1 MVYIDND
8 NLQFLK
14 YEKIL
19 TSYFSNS
26 KAFFKIF
33 INEYDLSKIDE
44 SFKNRHK
51 FIVCNNNGKN
61 SLDIALTI
69 ECMKDI
75 MKNHT
80 IHTYTIVSNDS
91 DFIPLCKEIKENGKN
106 CHLFVDRDHN
116 KIIEDTYD
124 KVINIGTLE
133 KRKHQTRE
141 REQQKELEKQRRIE
155 NQKKIIKPKAKN
167 SEDDMK
173 IKVKSLLDEYFLMN
187 NNLERISYEY
197 IIKIFKSKDIDYKT
211 GYKKLGKFLEKYLPI
226 GYKRNI
232 SNGGSYII
240 KLKMGNI
247 EGGNIQMKVD
257 DE

>member
-1 MVYIDND
+1 MIMVYIDND

-44 SFKNRHK
+44 SLKNRHK

-133 KRKHQTRE
+133 KRKHQLRE
-141 REQQKELEKQRRIE
+141 LERHKELEEKRRIE

-167 SEDDMK
+167 PEDDMK
-173 IKVKSLLDEYFLMN
+173 TKVKSLLDKYFLMN
-187 NNLERISYEY
+187 PNLERISYDV
-197 IIKIFKSKDIDYKT
+197 IVKIFKSNNIDYNIYSKT
-211 GYKKLGKFLEKYLPI
+211 FGKFLKKYLSI
-226 GYKRNI
+226 GYKR
-232 SNGGSYII
+232 SDGDSYVI
-240 KLKMGNI
+240 KL
-247 EGGNIQMKVD
+247 
-257 DE
+257 